1 MPSWLYGAACGYVL
15 AALVPG
21 ILLTSR
27 LSKGKNALVGVL
39 PAIAASLVA
48 YAVLITVALLY
59 GIVKGLLLFAIA
71 EVLPLL
77 LIVLYATR
85 RAKRYRTLAEQYK
98 EQKRTSRPAIVTS
111 VKMRRAL
118 KGFSI
123 ASPLSVEA
131 QHEIVILLKNHTDPK
146 VITSFYHCRESDLVK
161 IERAFDEHLQK
172 TAPKPTK
179 KGEPYTVEA
188 HQREFLMRLM
198 MTSTP
203 SGLSCKD
210 SLLWDEDSVAA
221 LIYKSSGKYPSRD
234 SVLRFLDECGI
245 LLTEEHFSVFDTPE
259 GKLWEKTQ
267 YEKIRMSALEREAT
281 IVWVYALHAKG
292 MSYTVL
298 SAVTPDAPPTF
309 GVYKENSGLS
319 DFLSKL
325 PSGKTYAVLCLKLSD
340 FKKFTSPPPNI
351 TVFPYGERRDIP
363 DT

>member
-15 AALVPG
+15 VALVPG
-21 ILLTSR
+21 VWLTRR
-27 LSKGKNALVGVL
+27 LSKGKNALLGVL
-39 PAIAASLVA
+39 PAFVASLVA
-48 YAVLITVALLY
+48 YATLLTASLLF
-59 GIVKGLLLFAIA
+59 GFVKGLWLFLIA
-71 EVLPLL
+71 EALPL
-77 LIVLYATR
+77 VLTFFYAAL
-85 RAKRYRTLAEQYK
+85 RAKRYRALSEQYK
-98 EQKRTSRPAIVTS
+98 ENRRTARPAIVTS
-111 VKMRRAL
+111 MKMRRAL

-123 ASPLSVEA
+123 ASPLPVEA

-161 IERAFDEHLQK
+161 IERAFDEHLEK
-172 TAPKPTK
+172 TAPKPVK

-221 LIYKSSGKYPSRD
+221 LIHKSSGKYPTRD

-245 LLTEEHFSVFDTPE
+245 LLTEAHYALYDTPE

-281 IVWVYALHAKG
+281 VVWVYALHAKG
-292 MSYTVL
+292 MPYTVL
-298 SAVTPDAPPTF
+298 SAVTPDTPPMF

-351 TVFPYGERRDIP
+351 TIFPYGERRDIP